1 MAYLTRNPSGRQDP
15 TFALQRR
22 RFDIIKEAVPVATLA
37 RDLIEED
44 LGRLR
49 TTGGRIR
56 GYCPICKNGNHSEA
70 FSASLNENMWY
81 CFACKEGGDV
91 ITLANLAGGFHSTA
105 AAVAW
110 LADKYGA
117 DLPTRPESWY
127 RKQDRQARI
136 RERLEAERREIR
148 RRRLFKYCILPE
160 LELVA
165 DEDRERETRIAWE
178 RFKGLPID

>member
-1 MAYLTRNPSGRQDP
+1 MPYLKRNPSGRQDP
-15 TFALQRR
+15 TFALQRK

-37 RDLIEED
+37 RDLVEED

-56 GYCPICKNGNHSEA
+56 GYCPICRNGNHSEA
-70 FSASLNENMWY
+70 FSASISENMWF
-81 CFACKEGGDV
+81 CFACQNGGDV
-91 ITLANLAGGFHSTA
+91 ITLADLAGGFNSTT

-110 LADKYGA
+110 LADKYHV

-127 RKQDRQARI
+127 RKQDRQQRI
-136 RERLEAERREIR
+136 RERLEAERQEVR

-160 LELVA
+160 LELVE
-165 DEDRERETRIAWE
+165 DEHREHETRVAWE
-178 RFKGLPID
+178 RFKRLPV